1 MIFPRL
7 DDFEILAKPLGAYLI
22 EAGLLSDAQVQ
33 VILADQL
40 STDLRFGEIAAVR
53 GWVKQ
58 QTIDY
63 LMDKIVVPERQR
75 HTPTVEPVRPANPA
89 PAPRTFATT
98 NFAESMRP
106 QQQRPAAV
114 SQRAVPKTAQ
124 RPHPAPM
131 RPTPQPE
138 PIRNP
143 SLDTEEFEW
152 LG

>member
-58 QTIDY
+58 QTVDY
-63 LMDKIVVPERQR
+63 LMDKIVLPERQR

-89 PAPRTFATT
+89 PAPRAFATT
-98 NFAESMRP
+98 NFSESMRP
-106 QQQRPAAV
+106 QQRPAAV

-124 RPHPAPM
+124 RSQPAPI
-131 RPTPQPE
+131 RPAPQPE
-138 PIRNP
+138 PLHTS

>member
-40 STDLRFGEIAAVR
+40 STDLRFGEIAAIR

-58 QTIDY
+58 QTVDY

-75 HTPTVEPVRPANPA
+75 NTPTVEPARPANA
-89 PAPRTFATT
+89 TPAPRAFAQP

-106 QQQRPAAV
+106 QRPAAST
-114 SQRAVPKTAQ
+114 SQRSVPKTAQ
-124 RPHPAPM
+124 KPHPAPM
-131 RPTPQPE
+131 RPAPQPE
-138 PIRNP
+138 PIHNP